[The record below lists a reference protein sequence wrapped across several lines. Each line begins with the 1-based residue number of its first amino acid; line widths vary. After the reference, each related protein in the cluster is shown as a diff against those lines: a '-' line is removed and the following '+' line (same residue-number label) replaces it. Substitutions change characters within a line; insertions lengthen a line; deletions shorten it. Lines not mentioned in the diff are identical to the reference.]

1 MTLKE
6 LFDGNGNKHDLD
18 AAKIGDLERLSTDA
32 KDSLVAA
39 VNEVDGRIPKITV
52 ESEGAFVRVVNGELA
67 LMFMPSA
74 SITKYEV
81 TTTYIPDLGQF
92 AYDALFE
99 ARVYGISSS
108 AIQSVELLLCKNL
121 GYGEYE
127 EKYSME
133 VPYVSGGYIHAA
145 SESYTQTETYL
156 DAKVR
161 VKYKDSDGVMQTI
174 ISATKAAYVNDFTED
189 AAIVM

>member
-1 MTLKE
+1 MLNTFYDGKGSQYKPLLKKV
-6 LFDGNGNKHDLD
+6 GNTQQLTTN
-18 AAKIGDLERLSTDA
+18 S
-32 KDSLVAA
+32 KDNLVMAINE
-39 VNEVDGRIPKITV
+39 VNERIPKITV
-52 ESEGAFVRVVNGELA
+52 ESEGAFVRVINGKLA
-67 LMFMPSA
+67 LMLMPFGPSV

-99 ARVYGISSS
+99 ARVSGISSS

-133 VPYVSGGYIHAA
+133 VPYASGGYIHAV

-174 ISATKAAYVNDFTED
+174 ISATKVAYVNNY
-189 AAIVM
+189 IVM